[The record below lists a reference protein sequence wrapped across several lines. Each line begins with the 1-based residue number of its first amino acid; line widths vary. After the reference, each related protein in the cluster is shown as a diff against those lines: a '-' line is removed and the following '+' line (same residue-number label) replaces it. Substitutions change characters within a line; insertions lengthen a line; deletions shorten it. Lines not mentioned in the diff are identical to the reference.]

1 MRTTTKKQTATRSK
15 NEIIDKV
22 VFYTITVI
30 YGSLI
35 CYGGFMVLSNISKV
49 SFNF

>member
-1 MRTTTKKQTATRSK
+1 MKTTTNKQTATK

-22 VFYTITVI
+22 VFYTIALI

>member
-1 MRTTTKKQTATRSK
+1 METTTKKQITTTK

-22 VFYTITVI
+22 VFYTITLI

-35 CYGGFMVLSNISKV
+35 CYGGYIVLSNISEV

>member
-1 MRTTTKKQTATRSK
+1 MKTQTNKQTTTK

-22 VFYTITVI
+22 VFYTIALI
-30 YGSLI
+30 YGTLI
-35 CYGGFMVLSNISKV
+35 CYGGYIVLSNISKV

>member
-1 MRTTTKKQTATRSK
+1 MKTQTNKQTATTK
-15 NEIIDKV
+15 NDIIDKV

-30 YGSLI
+30 YGALI

>member
-1 MRTTTKKQTATRSK
+1 MKTTTNKQTATRSK

-22 VFYTITVI
+22 VFYTITLI

-35 CYGGFMVLSNISKV
+35 CYGGYVVLSNIAYS

>member
-1 MRTTTKKQTATRSK
+1 MRTTTNKQTTTK
-15 NEIIDKV
+15 NDIIDKV
-22 VFYTITVI
+22 VFYTITLI

-35 CYGGFMVLSNISKV
+35 CYGGFLVLSNISKV